1 MTLHHSSLSLIR
13 QRKPNIQFCNNVIY
27 INLKSIHNVPLFS
40 AGHAAAGGAL
50 LSLAFDIRV
59 MRKDRG
65 YFYINEV
72 RIGLPIQ
79 GLLKELAR

>member
-1 MTLHHSSLSLIR
+1 MNLESLNYVCKTKTTKTIDAVAVFSS
-13 QRKPNIQFCNNVIY
+13 
-27 INLKSIHNVPLFS
+27 
-40 AGHAAAGGAL
+40 GHAAAGGAL